1 MKPLHHYL
9 RRFCSEQVQ
18 ILLQRMDD
26 HFADEF
32 AEYDSKWDAYVSSG
46 GEAFSRY
53 TKLEAFCVTRTRD
66 EQMETYKR
74 QQMLDGILVR
84 TMSPAKN
91 RYDFEREQ
99 ERERQREER
108 VWVGPAKKMVVNR
121 AQFEMMKKLANQ
133 NDGHIIDRNYAAQAA
148 QHQQHVELHNKL
160 ANWLKP

>member
-32 AEYDSKWDAYVSSG
+32 AGYDSKWDVYVSSG
-46 GEAFSRY
+46 GEAFDRY
-53 TKLEAFCVTRTRD
+53 TKLEAFCVARTRD

-84 TMSPAKN
+84 TMSPAKSKYAFN
-91 RYDFEREQ
+91 REQ
-99 ERERQREER
+99 EREREER
-108 VWVGPAKKMVVNR
+108 VSVGPTKMVVSR
-121 AQFEMMKKLANQ
+121 AQYEMMQKLANQ
-133 NDGHIIDRNYAAQAA
+133 QNSQTAYQHDPQRLQAQLRNWISQ
-148 QHQQHVELHNKL
+148 
-160 ANWLKP
+160 P

>member
-1 MKPLHHYL
+1 MKIL
-9 RRFCSEQVQ
+9 RKLCSEQVQ

-26 HFADEF
+26 FYADEF
-32 AEYDSKWDAYVSSG
+32 AGYDSKWEPYVDG
-46 GEAFSRY
+46 GEAFNRY
-53 TKLEAFCVTRTRD
+53 TKVEAFCVTRTR
-66 EQMETYKR
+66 EAQEEIYRR
-74 QQMLDGILVR
+74 QQMLDGILVL

-108 VWVGPAKKMVVNR
+108 VWVGPAKKMVVSA
-121 AQFEMMKKLANQ
+121 AQFEMMKRLANE

>member
-32 AEYDSKWDAYVSSG
+32 AGYDSKWDVYVSSG
-46 GEAFSRY
+46 GEAFDRY

-84 TMSPAKN
+84 TMSPAKTKYAFN
-91 RYDFEREQ
+91 REREL
-99 ERERQREER
+99 EREREER
-108 VWVGPAKKMVVNR
+108 VSVGPTKMVVSR
-121 AQFEMMKKLANQ
+121 AQYEMMQKLANQ
-133 NDGHIIDRNYAAQAA
+133 QNSQTAYQHDPQRLQAQLRNWISQ
-148 QHQQHVELHNKL
+148 
-160 ANWLKP
+160 P

>member
-32 AEYDSKWDAYVSSG
+32 AGYDSKWDAYVSSG
-46 GEAFSRY
+46 GEAFNRY

-66 EQMETYKR
+66 AQMENYKR

-84 TMSPAKN
+84 AMSPAKTK
-91 RYDFEREQ
+91 YAFDREQ
-99 ERERQREER
+99 ERERGEALKRETD
-108 VWVGPAKKMVVNR
+108 
-121 AQFEMMKKLANQ
+121 Q
-133 NDGHIIDRNYAAQAA
+133 
-148 QHQQHVELHNKL
+148 
-160 ANWLKP
+160 

>member
-32 AEYDSKWDAYVSSG
+32 AGYDSKWDVYVSSG

-84 TMSPAKN
+84 TMSPAKTKYAFN
-91 RYDFEREQ
+91 REQ
-99 ERERQREER
+99 EQAREREER
-108 VWVGPAKKMVVNR
+108 VSVGPAKKMIVSR
-121 AQFEMMKKLANQ
+121 AQFETMKKLVSQGEAHTPASPYSSQ
-133 NDGHIIDRNYAAQAA
+133 PT